1 LMKINSFN
9 FLKNNSK
16 IYKNNLRK
24 CSEIFKNLFNI
35 KENFFF
41 NTLSEQYQKNLFL
54 KKIILKKKLHKNIL
68 IVGMGGSVLGTKM
81 LSSFFGLDKNYYFLD
96 SLNNSA
102 VNDLIRKDLSK
113 FSIFIISK
121 SGQTLETLTNC
132 NIILNNFNKRKKEI
146 SKNFIIISERNS
158 ILFNFAKKNN
168 ILFFEHNINLSGRY
182 SVLSEAGLLMFNL
195 DYKKIMQG
203 INSVLKKDLKKNLIN
218 NAATLLTLITKSKI
232 DTHVSLIYTH
242 NLLNYGYWHQQLLAE
257 SIGKN
262 GKDFTPIISECPK
275 DHHSIMQLYLDGKRN
290 KFFTFFKTINN
301 KIDQPIKDYFDQKL
315 KKNSLNNIVDAQF
328 NATIKVF
335 KKNLIPFRVILIDQK
350 KPIQSFISL
359 LVYSMLETTILCK
372 ALDLNPFNQP
382 AVEAIKKETYSL
394 LS

>member
-1 LMKINSFN
+1 MKINSFN
-9 FLKNNSK
+9 LLKNNS
-16 IYKNNLRK
+16 ITYKNNLRK
-24 CSEIFKNLFNI
+24 CSEIFKNLLYN
-35 KENFFF
+35 KENFFL
-41 NTLSEQYQKNLFL
+41 NTLSEGYQKSLFL
-54 KKIILKKKLHKNIL
+54 KRIVLKKRIHKNIL

-146 SKNFIIISERNS
+146 SKNFIIISERSNV
-158 ILFNFAKKNN
+158 LFNFAKKNN

-195 DYKKIMQG
+195 DYKKIIQG

-394 LS
+394 LR

>member
-1 LMKINSFN
+1 MKINSFN

-24 CSEIFKNLFNI
+24 CFEIFKNLFNI

-359 LVYSMLETTILCK
+359 LVYSMLETAILCK

>member
-1 LMKINSFN
+1 MKVNSFN
-9 FLKNNSK
+9 FLKNNSTP
-16 IYKNNLRK
+16 YKNNLRK
-24 CSEIFKNLFNI
+24 CSEIFRNLLNN

-41 NTLSEQYQKNLFL
+41 NTLSEEYQKSLFF
-54 KKIILKKKLHKNIL
+54 KKKFLKKKLHKNIL
-68 IVGMGGSVLGTKM
+68 VVGMGGSVLGTKM

-96 SLNNSA
+96 NLNLYTVNSF
-102 VNDLIRKDLSK
+102 VKKDLSK

-132 NIILNNFNKRKKEI
+132 NIILNSFKKRKRNI
-146 SKNFIIISERNS
+146 SKNFIIISEKNS
-158 ILFNFAKKNN
+158 ILFNFARKNN
-168 ILFFEHNINLSGRY
+168 ILFFDHNTNLSGRY
-182 SVLSEAGLLMFNL
+182 SILSDSGLLMFNL
-195 DYKKIMQG
+195 DYKKIIQG
-203 INSVLKKDLKKNLIN
+203 INSVLKKNLKKDLIN
-218 NAATLLTLITKSKI
+218 NAATLLTLMTRSKI
-232 DTHVSLIYTH
+232 DTHVSLIYSH

-290 KFFTFFKTINN
+290 KFFTFFKTINS
-301 KIDQPIKDYFDQKL
+301 KSDQPIKDYFDQKF
-315 KKNSLNNIVDAQF
+315 KKSSLNNIVDAQF

-335 KKNLIPFRVILIDQK
+335 KKNLIPFRVIFIDQK

-359 LVYSMLETTILCK
+359 LVYSMLETAILCK

-382 AVEAIKKETYSL
+382 AVEEIKKETYSL

>member
-1 LMKINSFN
+1 MKINSFN

-359 LVYSMLETTILCK
+359 LVYSMLETAILCK
-372 ALDLNPFNQP
+372 ALNLNPFNQP

>member
-1 LMKINSFN
+1 MKINSFN

-16 IYKNNLRK
+16 FYKNNLRK
-24 CSEIFKNLFNI
+24 CSEIFKNLLRN

-41 NTLSEQYQKNLFL
+41 NTLSNDYQKSIFL
-54 KKIILKKKLHKNIL
+54 KKIFLKKKLHNDIL
-68 IVGMGGSVLGTKM
+68 IIGMGGSVLGSKM
-81 LSSFFGLDKNYYFLD
+81 LSSFFGFDKNYYFLD
-96 SLNNSA
+96 SLNSST
-102 VNDLIRKDLSK
+102 VNNFIKKDLSK

-132 NIILNNFNKRKKEI
+132 NIILNNFKKRKKEI

-158 ILFNFAKKNN
+158 VLFNFARKNN

-182 SVLSEAGLLMFNL
+182 SVLSEAGLLMFDL
-195 DYKKIMQG
+195 DYKKIIQG
-203 INSVLKKDLKKNLIN
+203 INSVLRKDLKKNLIK

-232 DTHVSLIYTH
+232 DTHVSLIYSH
-242 NLLNYGYWHQQLLAE
+242 NLINYGYWHQQLVAE

-275 DHHSIMQLYLDGKRN
+275 DHHSVMQLYLDGKRN
-290 KFFTFFKTINN
+290 KFFTFIKTINN
-301 KIDQPIKDYFDQKL
+301 KIDQPIKDYFDQKF
-315 KKNSLNNIVDAQF
+315 KKSSLNNIVDAQF
-328 NATIKVF
+328 NATLNVF
-335 KKNLIPFRVILIDQK
+335 KKNSIPFRIILIDKK
-350 KPIQSFISL
+350 KPIQSFVSL
-359 LVYSMLETTILCK
+359 LVYSMLETAILCK

>member
-1 LMKINSFN
+1 MKINSFN
-9 FLKNNSK
+9 FLKNNS
-16 IYKNNLRK
+16 ITYKNNLRK
-24 CSEIFKNLFNI
+24 CSEIFKNLLNN
-35 KENFFF
+35 KENFFL
-41 NTLSEQYQKNLFL
+41 NTLSEGYQKSLFL
-54 KKIILKKKLHKNIL
+54 KRIFLKKTIHKNIL

-81 LSSFFGLDKNYYFLD
+81 LSSFFGLDRNYFFLD
-96 SLNNSA
+96 SLNNST
-102 VNDLIRKDLSK
+102 VNDFIKKDLSK

-132 NIILNNFNKRKKEI
+132 NIILNNFKKIKKEI
-146 SKNFIIISERNS
+146 SKNFIIISEKNS
-158 ILFNFAKKNN
+158 VLHNFARKNN
-168 ILFFEHNINLSGRY
+168 ILFFEHNVNLSGRY

-195 DYKKIMQG
+195 DYKKIIQG

-218 NAATLLTLITKSKI
+218 NAATLLTLMTKSKI
-232 DTHVSLIYTH
+232 DTHVSLIYSH
-242 NLLNYGYWHQQLLAE
+242 NLLNYGFWHQQLLAE

-275 DHHSIMQLYLDGKRN
+275 DHHSIMQLYLGGKRN

-301 KIDQPIKDYFDQKL
+301 KIDQPITDYFDQKF
-315 KKNSLNNIVDAQF
+315 KKSSLDNIVHAQF
-328 NATIKVF
+328 NATINVF

-359 LVYSMLETTILCK
+359 LVYSMLETAILCK

>member
-1 LMKINSFN
+1 MKINSFN
-9 FLKNNSK
+9 FFKNNSK

-24 CSEIFKNLFNI
+24 CSEIFKNLFSI

-158 ILFNFAKKNN
+158 VLFNFAKKNN

-195 DYKKIMQG
+195 DYKKIIQG

-394 LS
+394 LR

>member
-1 LMKINSFN
+1 MKINSFN

-16 IYKNNLRK
+16 IYKKNLRK
-24 CSEIFKNLFNI
+24 CSEILKNLFNI

-81 LSSFFGLDKNYYFLD
+81 LSSFFGLDNNYYFLD
-96 SLNNSA
+96 SLNNSV
-102 VNDLIRKDLSK
+102 VNDIIRKDLSK

-195 DYKKIMQG
+195 DYKKIVQG

-315 KKNSLNNIVDAQF
+315 KKNSLNNIVDVQF

-335 KKNLIPFRVILIDQK
+335 KNNLIPFRVILIDQK

-359 LVYSMLETTILCK
+359 LVYSMLETAILCK

>member
-1 LMKINSFN
+1 MKINSFN
-9 FLKNNSK
+9 FLKNNSI

-24 CSEIFKNLFNI
+24 CSEIFKNLFNN

-41 NTLSEQYQKNLFL
+41 NTLSEDYQKRLSL
-54 KKIILKKKLHKNIL
+54 KKVLLKKKLHKNIL
-68 IVGMGGSVLGTKM
+68 IIGMGGSVLGSKM
-81 LSSFFGLDKNYYFLD
+81 LSSFFGLDKNYFFLD
-96 SLNNSA
+96 SLINFTVNNF
-102 VNDLIRKDLSK
+102 IKKDLSK
-113 FSIFIISK
+113 FSIFVISK

-132 NIILNNFNKRKKEI
+132 NIILNNFKKTKEI
-146 SKNFIIISERNS
+146 SKNFIIISEKNS
-158 ILFNFAKKNN
+158 ILYNFAKKNN

-195 DYKKIMQG
+195 DYKKIIQG
-203 INSVLKKDLKKNLIN
+203 INSVLKNDLKKNLIN
-218 NAATLLTLITKSKI
+218 NAATLLTLMTRSKI
-232 DTHVSLIYTH
+232 DTHVSLIYSH

-301 KIDQPIKDYFDQKL
+301 KSDQPIKDYFDQKF
-315 KKNSLNNIVDAQF
+315 KKSSLNNIVDAQF

-335 KKNLIPFRVILIDQK
+335 KKNLIPFRVIFIDQK

-382 AVEAIKKETYSL
+382 AVEAIKRETYSL

>member
-1 LMKINSFN
+1 M
-9 FLKNNSK
+9 
-16 IYKNNLRK
+16 
-24 CSEIFKNLFNI
+24 
-35 KENFFF
+35 
-41 NTLSEQYQKNLFL
+41 SEQYQKNLFL

-315 KKNSLNNIVDAQF
+315 KKSSLNNIVDAQF

-359 LVYSMLETTILCK
+359 LVYSMLETAILCK

>member
-1 LMKINSFN
+1 MKINSFN
-9 FLKNNSK
+9 FLKNNS
-16 IYKNNLRK
+16 ITYKNNLRK
-24 CSEIFKNLFNI
+24 CSEIFKNLLNN
-35 KENFFF
+35 KENFFL
-41 NTLSEQYQKNLFL
+41 NTLSEGYQKSLFL
-54 KKIILKKKLHKNIL
+54 KRIFLKKRIHKNIL

-81 LSSFFGLDKNYYFLD
+81 LSSFFGLDRNYFFLD
-96 SLNNSA
+96 SLNNST
-102 VNDLIRKDLSK
+102 VNDFIKKDLSK

-132 NIILNNFNKRKKEI
+132 NIILNNFKNIKKKI
-146 SKNFIIISERNS
+146 SKNFIIISEKNS
-158 ILFNFAKKNN
+158 VLHNFARKNN
-168 ILFFEHNINLSGRY
+168 ILFFEHNVNLSGRY
-182 SVLSEAGLLMFNL
+182 SVLSEVGLLMFNL
-195 DYKKIMQG
+195 DYKKIIQG

-218 NAATLLTLITKSKI
+218 NAATLLTLMTKSKI
-232 DTHVSLIYTH
+232 DTHVSLIYSH
-242 NLLNYGYWHQQLLAE
+242 NLLNYGFWHQQLLAE

-275 DHHSIMQLYLDGKRN
+275 DHHSIMQLYLGGKRN

-301 KIDQPIKDYFDQKL
+301 KIDQPITDYFDQKF
-315 KKNSLNNIVDAQF
+315 KKSSLDNIVDAQF
-328 NATIKVF
+328 NATINVF

-359 LVYSMLETTILCK
+359 LVYSMLETAILCK

>member
-1 LMKINSFN
+1 MKINSFN
-9 FLKNNSK
+9 FLKNNST
-16 IYKNNLRK
+16 IYKNNLKK
-24 CSEIFKNLFNI
+24 CSEIFKNLFNN

-41 NTLSEQYQKNLFL
+41 NTLSEQYQKSLLL
-54 KKIILKKKLHKNIL
+54 KKIVLKKKLHKNIL
-68 IVGMGGSVLGTKM
+68 IVGTGGSVLGTKM
-81 LSSFFGLDKNYYFLD
+81 LSSFFGLDMNYYFLD
-96 SLNNSA
+96 SLNNST
-102 VNDLIRKDLSK
+102 VNDFIKKDLSK

-132 NIILNNFNKRKKEI
+132 NIILNNFKKRKKEI
-146 SKNFIIISERNS
+146 SKNFIIISEKNS
-158 ILFNFAKKNN
+158 ILFNFARKNN

-195 DYKKIMQG
+195 DYKKIIQG
-203 INSVLKKDLKKNLIN
+203 INSVLKNNLKKNLIN
-218 NAATLLTLITKSKI
+218 NAATLLTLMSKSKI
-232 DTHVSLIYTH
+232 DTHVSLIYSH

-301 KIDQPIKDYFDQKL
+301 KIDQPIKDYFNQKF
-315 KKNSLNNIVDAQF
+315 KKSSLNNIVDAQF

-359 LVYSMLETTILCK
+359 LVYSMLETAILCK
-372 ALDLNPFNQP
+372 AFNLNPFNQP

>member
-1 LMKINSFN
+1 MKINSFN
-9 FLKNNSK
+9 FSKNNS
-16 IYKNNLRK
+16 IVYKNNLRK
-24 CSEIFKNLFNI
+24 CSEIFKDLLDN
-35 KENFFF
+35 KENFFL
-41 NTLSEQYQKNLFL
+41 NTLSDEFQKSLSL
-54 KKIILKKKLHKNIL
+54 QKKFLKKKLHKNIL
-68 IVGMGGSVLGTKM
+68 VVGVGGSVLGSKM
-81 LSSFFGLDKNYYFLD
+81 LSSFFKLDKNYYFLD
-96 SLNNSA
+96 NLNNPIA
-102 VNDLIRKDLSK
+102 IDFVKKDLSK

-132 NIILNNFNKRKKEI
+132 NIILNNFKKRKKEI

-158 ILFNFAKKNN
+158 VLFNFAKKNN

-195 DYKKIMQG
+195 DYKKIIQG
-203 INSVLKKDLKKNLIN
+203 INSVLKNGLKKNLIN
-218 NAATLLTLITKSKI
+218 NAATLLTLMTKSKI
-232 DTHVSLIYTH
+232 DTHVSLIYSH
-242 NLLNYGYWHQQLLAE
+242 NLLNYGYWYQQLLAE

-262 GKDFTPIISECPK
+262 GKDFTPIISECPN

-290 KFFTFFKTINN
+290 KFFTFYKTINN

-350 KPIQSFISL
+350 KPTQSFISL
-359 LVYSMLETTILCK
+359 LVYSMLETAVLCK

>member
-1 LMKINSFN
+1 MKISSFN
-9 FLKNNSK
+9 FLKNNST

-24 CSEIFKNLFNI
+24 CSDIFKNLLNN

-41 NTLSEQYQKNLFL
+41 NTLSKEFQKSLFSKKIFL
-54 KKIILKKKLHKNIL
+54 KKKIHKNIL
-68 IVGMGGSVLGTKM
+68 IVGVGGSVLGSKM
-81 LSSFFGLDKNYYFLD
+81 LSSFFGLDKNYFFLD
-96 SLNNSA
+96 SLNNNT
-102 VNDLIRKDLSK
+102 VNDFIKKDLSK

-132 NIILNNFNKRKKEI
+132 NIILNNFKKRKKDI
-146 SKNFIIISERNS
+146 SKNFIIISEKNS
-158 ILFNFAKKNN
+158 ILFNFARKNN

-182 SVLSEAGLLMFNL
+182 SVLSEVGLLMFNL
-195 DYKKIMQG
+195 DYKKVIQG

-218 NAATLLTLITKSKI
+218 NAATMLTLITKSKI
-232 DTHVSLIYTH
+232 DTHVCLIYSH
-242 NLLNYGYWHQQLLAE
+242 NLLNYAYWHQQLLAE
-257 SIGKN
+257 SIGKK

-290 KFFTFFKTINN
+290 KYFTFIKTINH
-301 KIDQPIKDYFDQKL
+301 KIDQPIKDYFNQKL
-315 KKNSLNNIVDAQF
+315 KKNSLNHIIDAQF

-335 KKNLIPFRVILIDQK
+335 KKNLIPFRVILIDPK
-350 KPIQSFISL
+350 KPIESFISL
-359 LVYSMLETTILCK
+359 IVYSMLETAILCK

-382 AVEAIKKETYSL
+382 AVEAIKKETYSF

>member
-1 LMKINSFN
+1 MKINSFN
-9 FLKNNSK
+9 FLKNNSI
-16 IYKNNLRK
+16 IYKKNLRK
-24 CSEIFKNLFNI
+24 CSEIFKNLLYN
-35 KENFFF
+35 KENFFL
-41 NTLSEQYQKNLFL
+41 NTLSEGYQKSLFL
-54 KKIILKKKLHKNIL
+54 KRIFLKKRIHKNIL

-96 SLNNSA
+96 NLNNST
-102 VNDLIRKDLSK
+102 VNDFIKKDLSK

-132 NIILNNFNKRKKEI
+132 NIILNNFKKIKKEI
-146 SKNFIIISERNS
+146 SKNFIIISEKNTV
-158 ILFNFAKKNN
+158 LHNFARKNN
-168 ILFFEHNINLSGRY
+168 ILFFEHNVNLSGRY

-195 DYKKIMQG
+195 DYKKIIQG

-218 NAATLLTLITKSKI
+218 NAATLLTLMTKSKI
-232 DTHVSLIYTH
+232 DTHVSLIYSH
-242 NLLNYGYWHQQLLAE
+242 NLLNYGFWHQQLLAE

-275 DHHSIMQLYLDGKRN
+275 DHHSIMQLYLGGKRN

-301 KIDQPIKDYFDQKL
+301 KIDQPIIDYFDQKF
-315 KKNSLNNIVDAQF
+315 KKSSLDNIVDAQF
-328 NATIKVF
+328 NATINVF

-359 LVYSMLETTILCK
+359 LVYSMLETAILCK

>member
-1 LMKINSFN
+1 MKINSFN
-9 FLKNNSK
+9 FLKNNS
-16 IYKNNLRK
+16 ITYKNNLRK
-24 CSEIFKNLFNI
+24 CSEIFKNLLNN
-35 KENFFF
+35 KENFFL
-41 NTLSEQYQKNLFL
+41 NTLSEEYQKSLFL
-54 KKIILKKKLHKNIL
+54 KRIVLKKRIHKNIL

-81 LSSFFGLDKNYYFLD
+81 LSSFFGLDKNYNFLD
-96 SLNNSA
+96 SLNNFT
-102 VNDLIRKDLSK
+102 VNDFIKKDLSK

-132 NIILNNFNKRKKEI
+132 NIILNNFKKIKKEI
-146 SKNFIIISERNS
+146 SKNFIIISEKNS
-158 ILFNFAKKNN
+158 VLHNFARKNN
-168 ILFFEHNINLSGRY
+168 ILFFEHNVNLSGRY

-195 DYKKIMQG
+195 DYKKIIQG

-218 NAATLLTLITKSKI
+218 NAATLLTLMTKSRI
-232 DTHVSLIYTH
+232 DTHVSLIYSH
-242 NLLNYGYWHQQLLAE
+242 NLLNYGFWHQQLLAE

-275 DHHSIMQLYLDGKRN
+275 DHHSIMQLYLGGKRN

-301 KIDQPIKDYFDQKL
+301 KIDQPIIDYFDQKF
-315 KKNSLNNIVDAQF
+315 KKSSLDNIVDAQF
-328 NATIKVF
+328 NATINVF

-359 LVYSMLETTILCK
+359 LVYSMLETAILCK

>member
-1 LMKINSFN
+1 MKINSFN
-9 FLKNNSK
+9 FIKKNLTF
-16 IYKNNLRK
+16 YKNNLGK
-24 CSEIFKNLFNI
+24 CSKIFKNLLNN

-41 NTLSEQYQKNLFL
+41 NTLSEEYQKNLFL
-54 KKIILKKKLHKNIL
+54 KRKVLKKKLHKNIL
-68 IVGMGGSVLGTKM
+68 IVGMGGSVLGSKM

-102 VNDLIRKDLSK
+102 VNGFIKKDLSK

-132 NIILNNFNKRKKEI
+132 NIILNNFIKRKTEI
-146 SKNFIIISERNS
+146 SKNFIIISETNS
-158 ILFNFAKKNN
+158 ILFNFARKNN

-182 SVLSEAGLLMFNL
+182 SVLSEACLLMFNL
-195 DYKKIMQG
+195 DYKKIIQG
-203 INSVLKKDLKKNLIN
+203 INSVLKKDLKKNLIS
-218 NAATLLTLITKSKI
+218 NAAILLTLMTKSKI
-232 DTHVSLIYTH
+232 NTHVSLIYSH
-242 NLLNYGYWHQQLLAE
+242 SLLNYAYWHQQLLAE
-257 SIGKN
+257 SIGKK

-301 KIDQPIKDYFDQKL
+301 KIDRPIKDYFNQKF
-315 KKNSLNNIVDAQF
+315 KKSSLNNIVDAQF
-328 NATIKVF
+328 NATVKVF
-335 KKNLIPFRVILIDQK
+335 KKNLIPFRVILIDKK

-359 LVYSMLETTILCK
+359 LVYSMLETAILCK

-394 LS
+394 LN

>member
-1 LMKINSFN
+1 MKINSFN
-9 FLKNNSK
+9 FSKNNS
-16 IYKNNLRK
+16 ITYKNNIRK
-24 CSEIFKNLFNI
+24 CSEIFENLLNN

-41 NTLSEQYQKNLFL
+41 DTLSPEYQKILFL
-54 KKIILKKKLHKNIL
+54 KKVAVKKRIHKNIL
-68 IVGMGGSVLGTKM
+68 IVGMGGSVLGSKM

-96 SLNNSA
+96 NLNNST
-102 VNDLIRKDLSK
+102 VNDFIKKDLSK

-132 NIILNNFNKRKKEI
+132 NIILNNFKKIKKEI
-146 SKNFIIISERNS
+146 SKNFIIISEKNTV
-158 ILFNFAKKNN
+158 LHNFARKNN
-168 ILFFEHNINLSGRY
+168 ILFFEHNVNLSGRY

-195 DYKKIMQG
+195 DYKKIIQG

-218 NAATLLTLITKSKI
+218 NAATLLTLMTKSKI
-232 DTHVSLIYTH
+232 DTHVSLIYSH
-242 NLLNYGYWHQQLLAE
+242 NLLNYGFWHQQLLAE

-275 DHHSIMQLYLDGKRN
+275 DHHSIMQLYLGGKRN

-301 KIDQPIKDYFDQKL
+301 KIDQPITDYFDQKF
-315 KKNSLNNIVDAQF
+315 KKSSLDNIVHAQF
-328 NATIKVF
+328 NATINVF

-359 LVYSMLETTILCK
+359 LVYSMLETAILCK